1 MKIALGHPTQK
12 EEFSKNGHCPIK
24 WTHQSESKIFF
35 FFSALPINI
44 IAIPKKQ
51 NSFWFAN
58 QHHRSNLLL
67 ANHCPIKWTH
77 QSESKIFFFFSAL
90 QINIIAIPKKQNSFS
105 LFFSSYSSS
114 FASSPSS
121 KRRGRSVHGHSKNS
135 KIPKI
140 WPNSQMGISGV
151 PTCRQGAVPAPVGFD
166 FTPRCSVDEKKKPG
180 VRQKERVRR
189 LLFDK
194 AN

>member
-1 MKIALGHPTQK
+1 MPCPNKRKGHDENSPGSPDTKRRILQK
-12 EEFSKNGHCPIK
+12 WSLSNQMNTPIRIKNFLLLQRFTNQHHRNPKKTEFILLR
-24 WTHQSESKIFF
+24 QSESKIFF
-35 FFSALPINI
+35 FFSALP
-44 IAIPKKQ
+44 
-51 NSFWFAN
+51 
-58 QHHRSNLLL
+58 
-67 ANHCPIKWTH
+67 
-77 QSESKIFFFFSAL
+77 
-90 QINIIAIPKKQNSFS
+90 INIIAIPKKQNSFS

-180 VRQKERVRR
+180 GRQKIMVR